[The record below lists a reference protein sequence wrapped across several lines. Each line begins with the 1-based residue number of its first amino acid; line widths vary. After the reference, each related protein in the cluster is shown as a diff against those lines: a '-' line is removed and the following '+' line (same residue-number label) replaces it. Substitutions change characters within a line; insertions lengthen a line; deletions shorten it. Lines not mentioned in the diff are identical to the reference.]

1 MRLYFIRHGQSE
13 LNLKGILA
21 GQTDTPLTDEGRKQA
36 KEAAVKLEG
45 IKFDAVFSS
54 DLSRAHETQKIML
67 PDYTAVTTPL
77 LREYDLGALVGKTVD
92 ENVLVYGECVIESH
106 KTGDYRK
113 FGGECSDDVKL
124 RLKKFLE
131 NVIDKDYENV
141 AVFAHSGLCK
151 AMLGVAYGSSISSY
165 CDNCAVN
172 IFEYVNGAYKLV
184 KWNY

>member
-1 MRLYFIRHGQSE
+1 MRLYFIRHGQTVTNS
-13 LNLKGILA
+13 LGVLT
-21 GQTDTPLTDEGRKQA
+21 GQTDTMLTDKGIEQA
-36 KEAAVKLEG
+36 KDAKQKLDG

-54 DLSRAHETQKIML
+54 DLTRAIDTQKIML
-67 PDYTAVTTPL
+67 PDYTALTTPL
-77 LREYDLGALVGKTVD
+77 LREYDLGALVGKTID
-92 ENVLVYGECVIESH
+92 ENVLVYGECVRESFRVGNY
-106 KTGDYRK
+106 KE

-131 NVIDKDYENV
+131 NVIDKDYQNV

-151 AMLGVAYGSSISSY
+151 AMLGVAFGSSIPSY

-172 IFEYVNGAYKLV
+172 IFEYKDGCYRLV